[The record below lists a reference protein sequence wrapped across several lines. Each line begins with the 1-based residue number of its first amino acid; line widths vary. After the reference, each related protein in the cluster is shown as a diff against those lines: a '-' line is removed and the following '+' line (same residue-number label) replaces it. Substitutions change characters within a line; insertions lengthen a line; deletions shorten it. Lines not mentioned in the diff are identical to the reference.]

1 MKEETQ
7 KQISYIIL
15 LKKYKIV
22 LRRVKVKQLPRKLQ
36 VRVPVWD

>member
-22 LRRVKVKQLPRKLQ
+22 LQRVKAKLPRKPL
-36 VRVPVWD
+36 VPVWD